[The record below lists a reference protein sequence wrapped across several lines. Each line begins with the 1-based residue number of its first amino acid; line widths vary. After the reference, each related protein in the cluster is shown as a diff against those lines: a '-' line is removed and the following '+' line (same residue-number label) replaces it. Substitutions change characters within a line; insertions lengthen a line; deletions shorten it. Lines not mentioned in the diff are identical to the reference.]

1 MNSSLLWRTIN
12 IKILTPKHAVKNPP
26 RLKSYTP
33 SAGQSLCDS
42 GLQSAWSSGLLGR
55 GGGCRGWRWVDGWQG
70 PRNGCITKSILGFK
84 IWSSPTVDATDGRHL
99 CDFTLFHCSFFFV
112 SDTFTGKS
120 WGLQLLLYKREY
132 KAMKKYESNSK
143 KPGITQKH
151 AALPLSSGGSLMV
164 TVDRFFKYASIWP
177 CSALCLA
184 KARSSYSRAV
194 QALRHTRDCW
204 CQWSRSGRHG
214 FIACSPAMKRGSCHS
229 ASAVN
234 WAHSDCVNP
243 GHVAVSLQS
252 RTRFYLLKWWL
263 LSWEV
268 VLSAAVAANFVGGEK
283 CWFIVLFFPQHQQ
296 KYGGLWKHL
305 WRHSWFQV
313 KSNNF
318 EVFHKLKLILHF
330 INILYYA
337 ITFNIYLI

>member
-1 MNSSLLWRTIN
+1 MAGICVTSL
-12 IKILTPKHAVKNPP
+12 
-26 RLKSYTP
+26 S
-33 SAGQSLCDS
+33 
-42 GLQSAWSSGLLGR
+42 
-55 GGGCRGWRWVDGWQG
+55 
-70 PRNGCITKSILGFK
+70 F
-84 IWSSPTVDATDGRHL
+84 TVP
-99 CDFTLFHCSFFFV
+99 FFFV
-112 SDTFTGKS
+112 SDTFTRKS
-120 WGLQLLLYKREY
+120 WGLQLLLYKCEY

-194 QALRHTRDCW
+194 QVLWHTRDCW

-214 FIACSPAMKRGSCHS
+214 FIACSPAMKRGSFHS

-283 CWFIVLFFPQHQQ
+283 CWFIVLFSPNISKNMVGCENTFEDTAGSRWNRTIL
-296 KYGGLWKHL
+296 KFSISSNWSFTLLIFYTMLLHL
-305 WRHSWFQV
+305 
-313 KSNNF
+313 
-318 EVFHKLKLILHF
+318 IF
-330 INILYYA
+330 I
-337 ITFNIYLI
+337 

>member
-42 GLQSAWSSGLLGR
+42 GLQSAWSSGLLGV
-55 GGGCRGWRWVDGWQG
+55 GGGLLSRVEMGGVDGWQG

-99 CDFTLFHCSFFFV
+99 CDFTLSHCSFFLCLIH
-112 SDTFTGKS
+112 SQGSPEACSSSSTSGK
-120 WGLQLLLYKREY
+120 Y
-132 KAMKKYESNSK
+132 KALKKYESNSK
-143 KPGITQKH
+143 KKEPGITQKH
-151 AALPLSSGGSLMV
+151 AALPFIIWRI
-164 TVDRFFKYASIWP
+164 VDGYCPIWP

-194 QALRHTRDCW
+194 QVLRHTRDCW

-214 FIACSPAMKRGSCHS
+214 FIACWPAMKRGSFHS

-234 WAHSDCVNP
+234 WAHSDRVNP

-268 VLSAAVAANFVGGEK
+268 VLSAGVAANFVGGEK
-283 CWFIVLFFPQHQQ
+283 CWFIVLFFSPTSA
-296 KYGGLWKHL
+296 KNMVGCENTFEDTAGSRWDRTILKFAISSNLSFTLLIFYAMLLHL
-305 WRHSWFQV
+305 
-313 KSNNF
+313 
-318 EVFHKLKLILHF
+318 IF
-330 INILYYA
+330 I
-337 ITFNIYLI
+337 

>member
-1 MNSSLLWRTIN
+1 MRLRSPVSLEQW
-12 IKILTPKHAVKNPP
+12 PV
-26 RLKSYTP
+26 
-33 SAGQSLCDS
+33 G
-42 GLQSAWSSGLLGR
+42 GW
-55 GGGCRGWRWVDGWQG
+55 GGCRGWRWVDGWQG

-84 IWSSPTVDATDGRHL
+84 IWSSPTVDATDGWHL
-99 CDFTLFHCSFFFV
+99 CEFTLFRCSFFCVWYIHREVLRPAAPPLTSV
-112 SDTFTGKS
+112 SIKQ
-120 WGLQLLLYKREY
+120 WRNMNQ
-132 KAMKKYESNSK
+132 
-143 KPGITQKH
+143 TQK
-151 AALPLSSGGSLMV
+151 ARDYTETCCASFIIWRIVDGYCWSLLQVCLNLTMQRVVFGKGTFLVLVRSSGAATHEGLLVPVKPFRTSRLHRV
-164 TVDRFFKYASIWP
+164 FTCDETR
-177 CSALCLA
+177 
-184 KARSSYSRAV
+184 RS
-194 QALRHTRDCW
+194 
-204 CQWSRSGRHG
+204 
-214 FIACSPAMKRGSCHS
+214 FHS

-313 KSNNF
+313 KLNNF
-318 EVFHKLKLILHF
+318 EVCHKIKLILHF
-330 INILYYA
+330 MNILYYA